1 MDKFWGEAN
10 DQDKIE
16 YSEVI
21 KKSFEKFTLLKGV
34 GPAMAS
40 LLANLL
46 IKINPYLTP
55 PFFSDES
62 FLFYYMES
70 FRPGEKLNII

>member
-40 LLANLL
+40 L
-46 IKINPYLTP
+46 
-55 PFFSDES
+55 FSQS
-62 FLFYYMES
+62 FNQNKSIFDTTI
-70 FRPGEKLNII
+70 FQ

>member
-1 MDKFWGEAN
+1 MTKQKQQPKLLDKFWGEAN

-46 IKINPYLTP
+46 IK
-55 PFFSDES
+55 
-62 FLFYYMES
+62 
-70 FRPGEKLNII
+70 